1 MFSILKEEVVVLV
14 GGGASHPASAIFTNS
29 HNQLANR
36 IRLKHRLFPDEGLTV
51 HEGGNVMN
59 CEILMVFV

>member
-1 MFSILKEEVVVLV
+1 ME
-14 GGGASHPASAIFTNS
+14 GCASHPACAIFTNS

-36 IRLKHRLFPDEGLTV
+36 VRLKHRLLPDEALTA
-51 HEGGNVMN
+51 HERGSVMN

>member
-1 MFSILKEEVVVLV
+1 MAAVR
-14 GGGASHPASAIFTNS
+14 PASAISTNS

-36 IRLKHRLFPDEGLTV
+36 IGLKHRLFPDEDLTV
-51 HEGGNVMN
+51 HERGNVMN